1 MLNKKKNR
9 DSNNNSLSNNIPI
22 SIPKVS
28 LTQISVDYSLI
39 NQIPEINKKLYLR
52 SNPLKIKDHR
62 DKKEKEKKKISK
74 KKIFQKKKKMK

>member
-39 NQIPEINKKLYLR
+39 NQIPEIKKNY
-52 SNPLKIKDHR
+52 I
-62 DKKEKEKKKISK
+62 
-74 KKIFQKKKKMK
+74 